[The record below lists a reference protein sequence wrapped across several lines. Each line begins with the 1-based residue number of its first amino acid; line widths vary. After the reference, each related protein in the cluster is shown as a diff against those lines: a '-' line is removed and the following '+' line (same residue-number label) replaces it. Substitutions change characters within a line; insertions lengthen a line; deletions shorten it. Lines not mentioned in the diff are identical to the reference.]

1 MVKVERNGD
10 KISIV
15 LETEDEMN
23 TMWHSLNTLD
33 IEKRYEA
40 CNNIRSVQYDI
51 FDVFHNEYCP
61 DEV

>member
-23 TMWHSLNTLD
+23 TMWHSLNMLHVQ
-33 IEKRYEA
+33 ERYEA
-40 CNNIRSVQYDI
+40 CNNIRSVQYYI
-51 FDVFHNEYCP
+51 FDVFDDEYCP